1 LNRFWSDVSWTDSGG
16 GRHESAIRLRFATL
30 DPVLDERGRRRF
42 AAAEALSAGR
52 GGIAAVSRATGLA
65 RSTIGR
71 ALSELRGGEKVDG
84 ERVRR
89 AGGGRKPVS
98 ETDASLVEDLRSL
111 LEPTTRGDPQS
122 PLLWTCKSLR
132 KLCQSLRDMGHT
144 VGRTVVGDLLRKFD
158 YSLQS
163 NRKTREGSNHPDR
176 DAQFLY
182 INDRVKEALAAG
194 ARQTARQPSGHRP
207 TDRRNDDDDRP
218 QSALRTRPKCLSRRH
233 QSVGRR
239 DRSRESYP
247 PRLSRR
253 MELYSQPKPAPA
265 DPIVPGQ
272 CLRFS
277 SFRCLSA

>member
-1 LNRFWSDVSWTDSGG
+1 M
-16 GRHESAIRLRFATL
+16 
-30 DPVLDERGRRRF
+30 
-42 AAAEALSAGR
+42 
-52 GGIAAVSRATGLA
+52 
-65 RSTIGR
+65 
-71 ALSELRGGEKVDG
+71 RGGEKVDG

-98 ETDASLVEDLRSL
+98 ETDAGLVEDLRSL

-182 INDRVKEALAAG
+182 INDRVKEALACG
-194 ARQTARQPSGHRP
+194 
-207 TDRRNDDDDRP
+207 
-218 QSALRTRPKCLSRRH
+218 RTGDLRRH
-233 QSVGRR
+233 QEEGAGRR
-239 DRSRESYP
+239 
-247 PRLSRR
+247 LQKRR
-253 MELYSQPKPAPA
+253 ARVATAGLA
-265 DPIVPGQ
+265 
-272 CLRFS
+272 
-277 SFRCLSA
+277 